1 VYADIHYV
9 FVPYLP
15 LKGAFSTL
23 NVHNSA
29 SMVHISTFWV
39 LYCFVFLFI
48 IILKMSTLS
57 FLSQNRKNKT
67 TNSPMMHVYTL
78 LKIISRQIK

>member
-1 VYADIHYV
+1 MRHVKSFPIMSINFFCYLFVYADINYV

-57 FLSQNRKNKT
+57 FLSQNRKKNK
-67 TNSPMMHVYTL
+67 
-78 LKIISRQIK
+78 